1 METVRPL
8 VEGIVAQM
16 LVGAVE
22 ILNDEALPPG
32 LSSWAGHEGVT
43 RPPLTEDEWREVPEE
58 LRRYGPPSA
67 PIPWR
72 QPAA

>member
-22 ILNDEALPPG
+22 VLNDEALPPG

-43 RPPLTEDEWREVPEE
+43 RPL
-58 LRRYGPPSA
+58 
-67 PIPWR
+67 
-72 QPAA
+72 